1 MEEDSVQRIRS
12 YREDTEDQYNAHRSI
27 VIRTPY
33 RMDVVNM
40 LLSVIE
46 KENFS
51 AELNQK
57 PFLSNEEEIKKDL
70 VKKAISDANDKA
82 KEYLDGLNSKVAGI
96 ESISTG
102 SQYIRIGSE
111 IPDAAKSKILK
122 ACAITDLIHNAN
134 LNAPIKEIHTNVE
147 IVYLIG

>member
-51 AELNQK
+51 AEVNYPPPTL
-57 PFLSNEEEIKKDL
+57 
-70 VKKAISDANDKA
+70 
-82 KEYLDGLNSKVAGI
+82 
-96 ESISTG
+96 T
-102 SQYIRIGSE
+102 R
-111 IPDAAKSKILK
+111 
-122 ACAITDLIHNAN
+122 
-134 LNAPIKEIHTNVE
+134 
-147 IVYLIG
+147 